1 MEINTNIG
9 LNTMINNLSSKLG
22 RDINESHLPIGIVY
36 FVVKDIFSDIQ
47 KIYEETLRTELEQS
61 NELQEKEIV
70 KEKKNK

>member
-47 KIYEETLRTELEQS
+47 KIYEGTLRTELEQS

-70 KEKKNK
+70 KEEKE

>member
-61 NELQEKEIV
+61 NESQEKEIV
-70 KEKKNK
+70 KEEKE

>member
-70 KEKKNK
+70 KAEKE

>member
-70 KEKKNK
+70 KEEKE